1 MRAAHTSS
9 AEPESGLK
17 DNMARSYGEGCHSGQ
32 RVAIVGAGF
41 AGLIAARELEAAGVS
56 VTVYEA
62 RDRIGGRAWT
72 DERLGLSLE
81 MGATW
86 VHWMQ
91 PFAWTEI
98 TRYGQGI
105 HPSPDVENAYWI
117 AEGTVRTG
125 TEEELDA
132 ILSALQEKIF
142 ENSRDF
148 FPYPHSPLTVRD
160 DPSYDIELRE
170 KFLRADDGSVL
181 DCLREA
187 GFTQAEIDLA
197 DAYWSAAY
205 QGSTAT
211 ASPLMAKHWASLSD
225 HRSSLLDE
233 QTLKFKLDNGMRG
246 LYESIA
252 ADLRG
257 PIHLGTPVQKIE
269 HDERGA
275 VLTLTDGQRV
285 EVDAVVCTA
294 PLGAL
299 KHLQFTPD
307 LSRAQRDLVSA
318 GSNSVGFKIWVKVS
332 GQHSL
337 LAGAPG
343 DSPISLL
350 RTEYFLP
357 DEDATV
363 MVGFGSDHARIQLD
377 SVESAQVALDVWG
390 QGFTVLECGGHDWVS
405 DKWSGQTWSTLRS
418 GQFFNG
424 WSHFRGSPTRLKFAG
439 SDFASGWNGVVI
451 DGAIESGITTARE
464 VMADLREGN

>member
-1 MRAAHTSS
+1 MTLSFGDGRL
-9 AEPESGLK
+9 SG
-17 DNMARSYGEGCHSGQ
+17 HH
-32 RVAIVGAGF
+32 VAIVGAGF
-41 AGLIAARELEAAGVS
+41 AGLVAARELEAAGVS
-56 VTVYEA
+56 VTIYEA

-72 DERLGLSLE
+72 DERLGLPLE

-91 PFAWTEI
+91 PFVWTEI

-105 HPSPDVENAYWI
+105 HPSPDVENACWI
-117 AEGTVRTG
+117 ADGRVRTG
-125 TEEELDA
+125 TEGDLED
-132 ILSALQEKIF
+132 ILSGLQEKIF
-142 ENSRDF
+142 EDSRDF
-148 FPYPHSPLTVRD
+148 FPYPHSPMTVRD
-160 DPSYDIELRE
+160 DPSYDEDLRE
-170 KFLRADDGSVL
+170 KFLRADEGSVL
-181 DCLREA
+181 DCLRSA

-205 QGSTAT
+205 QGPTST

-225 HRSSLLDE
+225 YRGSLLDE

-252 ADLRG
+252 ADVGG
-257 PIHLGTPVQKIE
+257 PIHLGIPVQEIE
-269 HDERGA
+269 HDDRGA
-275 VLTLTDGQRV
+275 VLTLVDGTRV
-285 EVDAVVCTA
+285 EADAVVCTA
-294 PLGAL
+294 PIGAL

-307 LSRAQRDLVSA
+307 LSPTQSDLVTA

-332 GQHSL
+332 GQQSF

-343 DSPISLL
+343 GSPISLL

-363 MVGFGSDHARIQLD
+363 MVGFGSDHTRIQLD
-377 SVESAQVALDVWG
+377 SVESAQAALDVWS
-390 QGFTVLECGGHDWVS
+390 QGFTVLECGGHDWVA

-424 WSHFRGSPTRLKFAG
+424 WSHFRESPTRLKFAG

-464 VMADLREGN
+464 VMASLRGGN